1 MKKPLILIL
10 SALFLTVLYACNQGR
25 QPVET
30 KEEPAALI
38 PASFNADTAYA
49 FTKQQVAFGPRVPNT
64 PAHNKC
70 AAFLGATLRRYSKDV
85 TIQRATAH
93 AYDGTALR
101 FSNIIA
107 SFNPGA
113 KVRVLLLSHWDSRP
127 IADHDPDP
135 AKRHQPVDAA
145 NDGGSGVGVLLEIAR
160 QLSIKQPAVGVDI
173 LLVDAEDYGAPEAE
187 ASKATDDWALG
198 SQYWAKNPHKQGYT
212 ARYGILL
219 DMVGATDARFTLEA
233 TTMKYAPDIAR
244 KIWAV
249 GEQLGY
255 GEIFSNEETNG
266 ITDDHVYINE
276 ILRIPT
282 IDIIQYDPTTQSGF
296 YKNWH
301 TTHDNMEGI
310 SRETLRAVGTTVLTA
325 VYNEK

>member
-1 MKKPLILIL
+1 MKKPLFHILYFL
-10 SALFLTVLYACNQGR
+10 LLTVLYSCNQGR

-30 KEEPAALI
+30 KEEPVALAS
-38 PASFNADTAYA
+38 ASFNADTAYA

-70 AAFLGATLRRYSKDV
+70 AVFLAATLRRYTKDV
-85 TIQRATAH
+85 TIQRGTVN
-93 AYDGTALR
+93 AYNGTALR

-107 SFNPGA
+107 SFNPEA

-135 AKRHQPVDAA
+135 AKRRQPVDAA
-145 NDGGSGVGVLLEIAR
+145 NDGGSGVGVQLEIAR
-160 QLSIKQPAVGVDI
+160 QLNIKQPAVGVDI
-173 LLVDAEDYGAPEAE
+173 LLVDAEDYGAPEDA
-187 ASKATDDWALG
+187 ASSATDDWALG

-255 GEIFSNEETNG
+255 GEIFSTEETNG

-282 IDIIQYDPTTQSGF
+282 IDIIQYDPTTKSGF